1 MAMGTANEFEELAMA
16 PEFPDPGQAL
26 SEDERAAVE
35 ERARQIDL
43 TDSSMILQYGAGTQ
57 KKMADFSQSALEN
70 VKTKDLGEIGEL
82 LSDVVKELKDFD
94 VDEEEKGFFGI
105 FKKASNRVQT
115 LKNRYSKAETH
126 ISQITSTLEAHQRM
140 LLKDVAILIKCMS

>member
-1 MAMGTANEFEELAMA
+1 MAMGTANEFEELAMV

-57 KKMADFSQSALEN
+57 KKMADFPRAHW
-70 VKTKDLGEIGEL
+70 KCKDQGSGGNRRTA
-82 LSDVVKELKDFD
+82 VRCG
-94 VDEEEKGFFGI
+94 KG
-105 FKKASNRVQT
+105 
-115 LKNRYSKAETH
+115 AEGF
-126 ISQITSTLEAHQRM
+126 
-140 LLKDVAILIKCMS
+140 

>member
-1 MAMGTANEFEELAMA
+1 MAMGTANEFEELAMV

-57 KKMADFSQSALEN
+57 KKWR
-70 VKTKDLGEIGEL
+70 
-82 LSDVVKELKDFD
+82 
-94 VDEEEKGFFGI
+94 I
-105 FKKASNRVQT
+105 FPR
-115 LKNRYSKAETH
+115 
-126 ISQITSTLEAHQRM
+126 AHWKM
-140 LLKDVAILIKCMS
+140 